1 METKSITTNRKA
13 YYEYEILEKWEAG
26 ISLTGTEVKSIRD
39 GRINLSDGWVEI
51 TDSVE
56 ATLRQVH
63 ISPYS
68 HGNIYNHDPLR
79 PRKLL
84 LKKSELK
91 KLLAAVGEKGLT
103 VVPLSVYLKG
113 QRVKIERS
121 GRLKEISSGRL
132 KNARFSNASRP
143 YRQIRYRSL
152 AYQSRTD

>member
-113 QRVKIERS
+113 QRVKIEIGLAKGKKLYDKRES
-121 GRLKEISSGRL
+121 TKEREAKRDIERAF
-132 KNARFSNASRP
+132 KKR
-143 YRQIRYRSL
+143 
-152 AYQSRTD
+152 